1 MSHVRAEFS
10 ETATPREIQ
19 RVLSDHRVAA
29 PEKQTMKTQTM
40 AGNKAQTPGKVP
52 GTSRPH
58 QRLQDRCVGEG
69 HSRASRTPRN
79 LGRGLKPDRC
89 GGKDRKNMILPPKG

>member
-19 RVLSDHRVAA
+19 RVLRDHRVGA
-29 PEKQTMKTQTM
+29 PEKQTMKTQTV

-52 GTSRPH
+52 GTSRPR
-58 QRLQDRCVGEG
+58 QRLQDRWVGEG
-69 HSRASRTPRN
+69 HPCASRALRN
-79 LGRGLKPDRC
+79 LGRGLKPDRH
-89 GGKDRKNMILPPKG
+89 GGKDKKNMILPPKG